1 MAVIGEKYGIG
12 GFLGAVKASGG
23 MATSNMYAVEFKN
36 IGANLKKRLEEPGF
50 QSFSEGTAY
59 EMLTLLC
66 EEASLPG
73 MMANSGQTTGV
84 FMGEG
89 QVNYAHTKSYTD
101 ITLGWT
107 CDANMLPVKFVNAWL
122 GFIFGDQDPTTKT
135 NNGNLRINRVQYPDD
150 YQCEIVITKAERN
163 GSSALGRVS
172 GIYTL
177 YDAWPYSIQ
186 ATPLSYGAT
195 SLLKVS
201 ASFYFRRW
209 DFEYRN
215 INNSK

>member
-1 MAVIGEKYGIG
+1 MSTPITAETGMKS
-12 GFLGAVKASGG
+12 FLAAIKSNGG
-23 MATSNMYAVEFKN
+23 MATSNMYAVEFE
-36 IGANLKKRLEEPGF
+36 ALSDTLKQRLVQPGF
-50 QSFSEGTAY
+50 ADLNSAAGAY
-59 EMLTLLC
+59 ASLTMLC

-107 CDANMLPVKFVNAWL
+107 CDANLLPLKFINAWI
-122 GFIFGDQDPTTKT
+122 GFIFGDDSTTTKSS
-135 NNGNLRINRVQYPDD
+135 GRYKVNRVQYPDE
-150 YQCEIVITKAERN
+150 YQCQMKIIKAERN
-163 GSSALGRVS
+163 ASASLGRVS

-201 ASFYFRRW
+201 ASFYYRRW
-209 DFEYRN
+209 DYQYIN
-215 INNSK
+215 IPKS